1 MKKYL
6 LLIILPVFIS
16 GCNSSIV
23 DDPYITIKFTTHES
37 GHVKLTVEN
46 SYETQIAVLI
56 DRYLEAGNYSAGFD
70 ASELAEGI
78 YFYTLKITEENGNV
92 FESTKHMLLRK

>member
-6 LLIILPVFIS
+6 LIIILTAFIS

-23 DDPYITIKFTTHES
+23 DDPYIKINFSTHES
-37 GHVKLTVEN
+37 GHVQLTVEN

-70 ASELAEGI
+70 ASDLAEGV
-78 YFYTLKITEENGNV
+78 YFYTLKITEGNGNV